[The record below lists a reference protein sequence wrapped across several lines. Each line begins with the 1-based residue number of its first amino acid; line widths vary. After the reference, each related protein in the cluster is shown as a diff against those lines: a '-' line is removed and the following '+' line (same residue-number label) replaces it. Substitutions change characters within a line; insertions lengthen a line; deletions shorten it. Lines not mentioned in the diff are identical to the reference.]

1 VERTRVISAPS
12 PHPGGLAMKPLW
24 HGLLSALAI
33 ILLTVASFLPPP
45 LDRLIAGLGQLCQI
59 MAELLK

>member
-1 VERTRVISAPS
+1 
-12 PHPGGLAMKPLW
+12 MKPLW